1 MQTHKLMRL
10 SIFALLAFNLLAIGL
25 SPAQAT
31 AGTAGS
37 VECSSNTYLEDS
49 LVSIHCY
56 GLTKS
61 ADFTLTFTAGGPSNI
76 TFTTSASQ
84 NTFDITLTMSAPTS
98 GSTMTVTLTG
108 GTDTGEAL
116 GSATM
121 VKQAV
126 SDLLPQDL
134 LIDVGIAVM
143 VILIIVGIVAG
154 LAIVGK
160 RRLAG

>member
-1 MQTHKLMRL
+1 MQKHTFTKM
-10 SIFALLAFNLLAIGL
+10 SMLAFLAFSVLAFGFV
-25 SPAQAT
+25 PAQGA

-84 NTFDITLTMSAPTS
+84 STFDITIAMESPTS
-98 GSTMTVTLTG
+98 GNTMTVTLTG
-108 GTDTGEAL
+108 GTNTGSTL

-154 LAIVGK
+154 LA
-160 RRLAG
+160 LAGKKRLG